1 MQLIMP
7 RWYFQQ
13 YAFCA
18 ALALPHAAEVERDTG
33 GAVMNGIIAALLL
46 TLLLSI
52 ALRKAIQ

>member
-1 MQLIMP
+1 MP